1 MNSKLYAKFIEMFFK
16 RLTDNQ
22 NLDLI
27 PYLKAYIKQ
36 KNNMEIKIHVG
47 CDSQIKSGKTTYVS
61 TIVLHMGYS
70 GCHILYKKEVVPKQL
85 DLWSKLWGEV
95 ERTVE
100 LTRYLINHQVE
111 IESINLD
118 LNDNPMHASNKLVS
132 SALGFAMSTGVN
144 VRIKPEILPAIS
156 AADNLSK

>member
-1 MNSKLYAKFIEMFFK
+1 MIFK
-16 RLTDNQ
+16 RLTDKQ
-22 NLDLI
+22 SFDLI
-27 PYLKAYIKQ
+27 PYLKNYLQQ
-36 KNNMEIKIHVG
+36 KNNLGVKIHVG

-61 TIVLHMGYS
+61 TIVLHVGYT
-70 GCHILYKKEVVPKQL
+70 GCHILYKKEIVPKKL

-95 ERTVE
+95 ERSVE
-100 LTRYLINHQVE
+100 LTRFLIDHQIE

-118 LNDNPMHASNKLVS
+118 LNDKPIHASNKLVS

-144 VRIKPEILPAIS
+144 VRIKPELLPAIS

>member
-1 MNSKLYAKFIEMFFK
+1 MIFK
-16 RLTDNQ
+16 RLTDKQ
-22 NLDLI
+22 SFDLI
-27 PYLKAYIKQ
+27 PYLKNYIQQ
-36 KNNMEIKIHVG
+36 KNNLGVKIHVG

-61 TIVLHMGYS
+61 TIVLHVGYT
-70 GCHILYKKEVVPKQL
+70 GCHILYKKEIVPKKL

-95 ERTVE
+95 ERSVE
-100 LTRYLINHQVE
+100 LTRFLIDHQIE

-118 LNDNPMHASNKLVS
+118 LNDKPIHASNKLVS

-144 VRIKPEILPAIS
+144 VRIKPELLPAIS